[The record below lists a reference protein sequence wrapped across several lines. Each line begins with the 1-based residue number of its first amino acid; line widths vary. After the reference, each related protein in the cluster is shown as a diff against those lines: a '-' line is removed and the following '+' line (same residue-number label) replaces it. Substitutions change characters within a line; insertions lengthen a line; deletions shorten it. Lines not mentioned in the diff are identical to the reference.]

1 MPYPD
6 KVLTDG
12 EEVVASLHPHVLT
25 VFWPVV
31 RLLLVVGAASFGMA
45 MIPVGRNQGVFRL
58 VVLCAAVLL
67 LLVSV
72 VRPLMRWRT
81 THYVITSHRLLHRT
95 GVLTRRGRDIALS
108 RITEVSFSQALWER
122 VIGSGTLRIAS
133 AGDEPTVLT
142 RVPGSE
148 RVQTLLN
155 HMIEEDADRRVHG
168 GGHLGADSAPGDG
181 WGSGSLGTGWGSGS
195 FGTGWGSGGSAT
207 GGWGAAEHPA
217 AGARTNPV
225 S

>member
-1 MPYPD
+1 VPYPD

-12 EEVVASLHPHVLT
+12 EEVVASLHPHALS

-58 VVLCAAVLL
+58 ALLVAALLL
-67 LLVSV
+67 LLVTV

-81 THYVITSHRLLHRT
+81 TQYVITTHRLLYRT
-95 GVLTRRGRDIALS
+95 GVLARSGRDIALS
-108 RITEVSFSQALWER
+108 RITDVTFRQTLWER
-122 VIGSGTLRIAS
+122 VIRSGTLTVTS
-133 AGDEPTVLT
+133 AGEGVTVLH

-155 HMIEEDADRRVHG
+155 HMIEEDADRRAQES
-168 GGHLGADSAPGDG
+168 GGHGH
-181 WGSGSLGTGWGSGS
+181 
-195 FGTGWGSGGSAT
+195 AT
-207 GGWGAAEHPA
+207 GGWGS
-217 AGARTNPV
+217 GAWGTGAWGSGAWDSDDLGGGRDTGGRRTAV
-225 S
+225 FRTDRAY